1 MEPTERTGGYGMST
15 KDARANI
22 RMDQETY
29 DAYAKVATFFN
40 RSTADMMR
48 ESLYSGVQVMQALGA
63 IIDQANAGNKEAAE
77 QLFETF
83 WKMTRG
89 QLEMAEL
96 TTKATIAASKVEEKS
111 GTA

>member
-1 MEPTERTGGYGMST
+1 MPSKG
-15 KDARANI
+15 ARVNI
-22 RMDQETY
+22 RMDQDTH
-29 DAYAKVATFFN
+29 DAYTKVATFFN

-48 ESLYSGVQVMQALGA
+48 ESLESGLPVMQALGA

-77 QLFETF
+77 QLFDAF

-96 TTKATIAASKVEEKS
+96 TTNATIAASKVEEKS

>member
-1 MEPTERTGGYGMST
+1 MPS
-15 KDARANI
+15 KDARINI

-29 DAYAKVATFFN
+29 DAYAKVAIFFN

-48 ESLYSGVQVMQALGA
+48 ESLQSGLQVMHALGA

-89 QLEMAEL
+89 QLEMAEA
-96 TTKATIAASKVEEKS
+96 TTNATIAASKVEEKS
-111 GTA
+111 GQD

>member
-1 MEPTERTGGYGMST
+1 MGA
-15 KDARANI
+15 KDARVNI

-29 DAYAKVATFFN
+29 DAYAKVAAFFN

-48 ESLYSGVQVMQALGA
+48 ESLQSGLQVMLALGA

-77 QLFETF
+77 QLFDTF

-96 TTKATIAASKVEEKS
+96 TTNAAIAASKVEEKS
-111 GTA
+111 GTV

>member
-1 MEPTERTGGYGMST
+1 MPSKE
-15 KDARANI
+15 ARVNI
-22 RMDQETY
+22 RMEQETY
-29 DAYAKVATFFN
+29 DAYAKVAAFFN
-40 RSTADMMR
+40 RSTPDMMR
-48 ESLYSGVQVMQALGA
+48 ESLQSGLQVMHALGA

-77 QLFETF
+77 QLFDTF

-96 TTKATIAASKVEEKS
+96 TTSATIAASKVEEKS